1 MGSVATFIL
10 GCKKMNPLNLFS
22 KKSATSSPET
32 PAPRAFPRPQ
42 GAPQARSILDAADT
56 GRLSD
61 SWSTAHDPIDRV
73 ITRNWETVSARA
85 QSEVLSGAHA
95 RAFANM
101 ARDNIAGEH
110 GFTLQPQITDADGIP
125 DKAANTAVFDA
136 WENWSLPE
144 NCSVSGRESL
154 AQFSRLA
161 VMSWCVYG
169 EAIFIIRRGK
179 GFSEYGFAL
188 QNIDPRRLY
197 VGQNEELR
205 NGNVIKHGIEM
216 NEFGRPVA
224 YYFRKNLSKVE
235 NCSFTFGDYDRVSAK
250 DVVHFYLKEFP
261 GQTRGL
267 SPLSPVLSD
276 LHRAN
281 MLDRSMLARANI
293 ASNTLGLVSNSDEP
307 PPEGFE
313 EHRSEAGMLLDIG
326 NKEFIQSGIDYPDSA
341 YEAFQRAILRRIASG
356 LGVSYNNLAS
366 DLTNVNFSSIRQG
379 LINERTAWEAL
390 QGEFITQ
397 MIRPIYRAWL
407 EFSLTAGK
415 IRTGAGAPVPPTRQE
430 KFSAVKFVGRRW
442 TWIDPVNDMT
452 AAEKALNMK
461 IKSRSRIIR
470 DLGGD
475 PWSEWAEIA
484 EENEE
489 MKALGINPAFNA
501 PGAAPNTS
509 LDETN

>member
-1 MGSVATFIL
+1 MFNFLKRKTAEPAAAAPKPFPKPHVA
-10 GCKKMNPLNLFS
+10 
-22 KKSATSSPET
+22 
-32 PAPRAFPRPQ
+32 Q
-42 GAPQARSILDAADT
+42 RSILDAADT
-56 GRLSD
+56 GRLSE
-61 SWSTAHDPIDRV
+61 SWLTNHDPIDRV
-73 ITRNWETVSARA
+73 ITRTWETVAARA
-85 QSEVLSGAHA
+85 QAEILSGAHA

-110 GFTLQPQITDADGIP
+110 GFTLQPQITDAAGKP
-125 DKAANTAVFDA
+125 DKTANTAVFDA
-136 WENWSLPE
+136 WDAWTRAE
-144 NCSVSGRESL
+144 NCSVSGRENL
-154 AQFSRLA
+154 AQLSRLA

-169 EAIFIIRRGK
+169 EAIFILRRGK
-179 GFSEYGFAL
+179 GFSDYGFAL
-188 QNIDPRRLY
+188 QNVDPRRLY

-205 NGNVIKHGIEM
+205 SGNVIKHGVEM
-216 NEFGRPVA
+216 NALGRPVA
-224 YYFRKNLSKVE
+224 YYFRKTLSKVE

-250 DVVHFYLKEFP
+250 DVVHVFLKEFP
-261 GQTRGL
+261 GQSRGL
-267 SPLSPVLSD
+267 SPLAPVLSD

-281 MLDRSMLARANI
+281 TLDRSMLARANI

-390 QGEFITQ
+390 QGEFISQ
-397 MIRPIYRAWL
+397 MMRPIFRAWL
-407 EFSLTAGK
+407 EYSLAAGK
-415 IRTGAGAPVPPTRQE
+415 IRTEKGAPVPPTNQE
-430 KFSAVKFVGRRW
+430 KFSNVKFVGRRW

-489 MKALGINPAFNA
+489 MKALGLNPAFNA
-501 PGAAPNTS
+501 PGAAPE
-509 LDETN
+509 ETPLHEEQNQTTD